1 MSESTSP
8 IAQRVQSSSSSSS
21 SSIDTRG
28 KHRIQAEVKRLEQE
42 ARILE
47 EELEQLDKLDKA
59 STKCKEMLS
68 NVETRPDPLLPQT
81 RGPLNPLW
89 DRWFEGP
96 PDSKG
101 ACLSNAKREFGS
113 LLDEIREA
121 NRHRPR
127 HSLKPNKPHPIHPL
141 PKLEAVFGPGSSGS
155 HFRSSELPTFP
166 LTMTQSLQLFTSATR
181 SPGISLSK
189 HSLSKP
195 SPSTAA
201 FRFPLS
207 FPKSSI
213 RASSSPDSNPLSSA
227 FTSQVLVSENG
238 STVGG
243 GALSSSVTREFVPV
257 ITDSTAIEVDTVT
270 EAELKENGFRSTRR
284 TKLVC
289 TIGPVTC
296 GFEQL
301 EALAVG
307 GMNVARIN
315 MCHGTRDWHRMVIE
329 RVRRLNEE
337 KGYAVAIMMDTE
349 GSEIHMGDL
358 GGASS
363 AKAEDG
369 EIWTFSVRA
378 FDSTLPERT
387 INVNYGGFAEDV
399 RVGDDLLVDGGMV
412 RFEVIEKI
420 GPDVKCLCT
429 DPGLLLP
436 RANLTFWRDGHLV
449 RERNAMLPTISS
461 KDWLDIDFGIA
472 EGVDFLAISF
482 VKSAEVIKH
491 LKSYIAAR
499 SRGSDISIIA
509 KIESLDSL
517 NNLEEIIVAS
527 DGAMVARGDLGA
539 QIPLEQVPSVQ
550 QKVVQ
555 LCRQLNKPVIV
566 ASQLLE
572 SMIEYPTPTRAEVAD
587 ISEAVRQRSDALM
600 LSGESAMGQYPDKAL
615 AVLRN
620 VSLRIEKWWREEKRH
635 EPMELP
641 EVGSSS
647 SDSILEEICNSA
659 AKMANN
665 LEVDAIFVYTKTG
678 HMASLLSRC
687 RPDCPIFAFT
697 ETTSV
702 RRRLNLQWGLIPF
715 RMSFSDD
722 MENNLNKIFLLLKAR
737 NLIKSGDLV
746 IAVSDMLQSIQ
757 VMNVP

>member
-1 MSESTSP
+1 MSQSLRLFTPSTPSPTLPFTSP
-8 IAQRVQSSSSSSS
+8 
-21 SSIDTRG
+21 
-28 KHRIQAEVKRLEQE
+28 
-42 ARILE
+42 
-47 EELEQLDKLDKA
+47 
-59 STKCKEMLS
+59 
-68 NVETRPDPLLPQT
+68 
-81 RGPLNPLW
+81 
-89 DRWFEGP
+89 F
-96 PDSKG
+96 
-101 ACLSNAKREFGS
+101 
-113 LLDEIREA
+113 
-121 NRHRPR
+121 
-127 HSLKPNKPHPIHPL
+127 PNKLHL
-141 PKLEAVFGPGSSGS
+141 PP
-155 HFRSSELPTFP
+155 
-166 LTMTQSLQLFTSATR
+166 
-181 SPGISLSK
+181 SLSRF
-189 HSLSKP
+189 P
-195 SPSTAA
+195 SPS
-201 FRFPLS
+201 PSKSLS
-207 FPKSSI
+207 L
-213 RASSSPDSNPLSSA
+213 RASSSSTSSDPNSA
-227 FTSQVLVSENG
+227 LLVSDNG
-238 STVGG
+238 T
-243 GALSSSVTREFVPV
+243 APILSPNYS
-257 ITDSTAIEVDTVT
+257 IEVDAVT

-284 TKLVC
+284 TKLIC
-289 TIGPVTC
+289 TIGPATC

-315 MCHGTRDWHRMVIE
+315 MCHGTRDWHKNVIQ
-329 RVRRLNEE
+329 RVRKLNED
-337 KGYAVAIMMDTE
+337 KGFAVAIMMDTE

-378 FDSTLPERT
+378 FESPLPERT
-387 INVNYGGFAEDV
+387 INVNYEGFAEDV
-399 RVGDDLLVDGGMV
+399 NVGDELLVDGGMV

-436 RANLTFWRDGHLV
+436 RANLTFWRDGSLV

-472 EGVDFLAISF
+472 EGVDFIAISF

-499 SRGSDISIIA
+499 SRDSDIAVVA
-509 KIESLDSL
+509 KIESIDSL
-517 NNLEEIIVAS
+517 KNLEEIIQAS
-527 DGAMVARGDLGA
+527 DGAMVARADLGA
-539 QIPLEQVPSVQ
+539 QIPLEQVPAAQ
-550 QKVVQ
+550 QNIVQ

-587 ISEAVRQRSDALM
+587 VSEAVRQRSDALM
-600 LSGESAMGQYPDKAL
+600 LSGESAMGQFPDKAL
-615 AVLRN
+615 TVLRS
-620 VSLRIEKWWREEKRH
+620 VSVRIEKWWREEKRH
-635 EPMELP
+635 EAMELP
-641 EVGSSS
+641 PVGASF
-647 SDSILEEICNSA
+647 SDCISEEICSSA

-665 LEVDAIFVYTKTG
+665 LEVDAIFVYTKDG

-697 ETTSV
+697 TTTSV

-715 RMSFSDD
+715 RLSFADD
-722 MENNLNKIFLLLKAR
+722 MDSNLNKTFSLLKAR
-737 NLIKSGDLV
+737 GMIKSGDLV

>member
-1 MSESTSP
+1 MS
-8 IAQRVQSSSSSSS
+8 
-21 SSIDTRG
+21 
-28 KHRIQAEVKRLEQE
+28 
-42 ARILE
+42 
-47 EELEQLDKLDKA
+47 
-59 STKCKEMLS
+59 
-68 NVETRPDPLLPQT
+68 
-81 RGPLNPLW
+81 
-89 DRWFEGP
+89 
-96 PDSKG
+96 
-101 ACLSNAKREFGS
+101 
-113 LLDEIREA
+113 
-121 NRHRPR
+121 
-127 HSLKPNKPHPIHPL
+127 
-141 PKLEAVFGPGSSGS
+141 
-155 HFRSSELPTFP
+155 
-166 LTMTQSLQLFTSATR
+166 QSLQFFTPSR
-181 SPGISLSK
+181 SPYFTIPKLPATSYTRFPVINLPSKKHSITITKSLS
-189 HSLSKP
+189 SDLDATS
-195 SPSTAA
+195 
-201 FRFPLS
+201 
-207 FPKSSI
+207 
-213 RASSSPDSNPLSSA
+213 
-227 FTSQVLVSENG
+227 SQVLASGNGQSGVSGVLSADNMG
-238 STVGG
+238 SV
-243 GALSSSVTREFVPV
+243 LSQAP
-257 ITDSTAIEVDTVT
+257 TDSGAAGIEVDAVT

-289 TIGPVTC
+289 TIGPATC

-315 MCHGTRDWHRMVIE
+315 MCHGTREWHQTVIE

-337 KGYAVAIMMDTE
+337 KGFAVAIMMDTE

-358 GGASS
+358 GGAAS

-378 FDSTLPERT
+378 FGSPRPERT
-387 INVNYGGFAEDV
+387 INVNYDGFAEDV
-399 RVGDDLLVDGGMV
+399 KVGDELLVDGGMV

-420 GPDVKCLCT
+420 GPDVKCRCT

-436 RANLTFWRDGHLV
+436 RANLTFWRDGSLV

-472 EGVDFLAISF
+472 EGVDFIAISF
-482 VKSAEVIKH
+482 VKSAEVINH

-499 SRGSDISIIA
+499 SRGSDIAVIA
-509 KIESLDSL
+509 KIESIDSL
-517 NNLEEIIVAS
+517 KNLEDIIQAS

-539 QIPLEQVPSVQ
+539 QIPLEQVPSAQ
-550 QKVVQ
+550 QKIVQ

-587 ISEAVRQRSDALM
+587 VSEAVRQRADALM
-600 LSGESAMGQYPDKAL
+600 LSGESAMGQFPDKAL
-615 AVLRN
+615 AVLRS
-620 VSLRIEKWWREEKRH
+620 VSVRIEKWWREEKRH
-635 EPMELP
+635 EAMELP
-641 EVGSSS
+641 DVGTSFA
-647 SDSILEEICNSA
+647 DSISEEICNSA

-665 LEVDAIFVYTKTG
+665 LEVDALFVYTKTG

-697 ETTSV
+697 TTTAV

-715 RMSFSDD
+715 RLSFSDD
-722 MENNLNKIFLLLKAR
+722 MESNLNKTFSLLKAR
-737 NLIKSGDLV
+737 GMIKSGDLV